1 MIRFANEKDLVRVN
15 ELRKEVNDLHVEG
28 RPDIFKE
35 GFSAELRDYIYK
47 IWEEENKE
55 IIVAER
61 NGVICGYACILFHV
75 KQETPY
81 THVRKFCNVEE
92 VGVDASFRRQGVAT
106 EIFEFISAEA
116 KKRGFDRIEL
126 DMWEFNEEAL
136 RFYERIG
143 FKTYRRY
150 MEYNV

>member
-1 MIRFANEKDLVRVN
+1 MVRFAKEEDLERIN
-15 ELRKEVNDLHVEG
+15 KLRNQVHDIHVTG

-47 IWEEENKE
+47 IWEQENKE
-55 IIVAER
+55 IIVAEK
-61 NGVICGYACILFHV
+61 NGVIYGYACILFHV

-81 THVRKFCNVEE
+81 TYARKFCHIEE
-92 VGVDASFRRQGVAT
+92 IGVDKNFRRQGVAT
-106 EIFEFISAEA
+106 EMFVFIKTEA
-116 KKRGFDRIEL
+116 KKRGFARIEL

-136 RFYERIG
+136 QFYESIG

-150 MEYNV
+150 MEYEG